1 MWYCAILSS
10 NILKAFSENIV
21 INFWANIKFFF
32 NKSNLLRNF
41 ATNFNFSMKYFT
53 FIITLFTLTMEN
65 LQAQNNADNQ
75 TIYQFTVEDINGKP
89 FALADLKGKKVM
101 IVNTA
106 SKCGLT
112 PQYKELEA
120 LYQQYKDRDFI
131 IIGFPANNFL
141 GQEPGSNEQIAS
153 FCSINYEVTFPM
165 MSKISVKGKNMHPL
179 YQFLTQKSKNG
190 VEDSKVKWNFQ
201 KYLIGRDGKLEKVI
215 DPKTLP
221 SSDEVKQWIE
231 K

>member
-1 MWYCAILSS
+1 M
-10 NILKAFSENIV
+10 
-21 INFWANIKFFF
+21 
-32 NKSNLLRNF
+32 RNF

-89 FALADLKGKKVM
+89 FALVDLKGKKVM

-120 LYQQYKDRDFI
+120 LYKQYKDKDFI

-153 FCSINYEVTFPM
+153 FCSINYGVTFPM

-190 VEDSKVKWNFQ
+190 VEDSKVQWNFQ

-215 DPKTLP
+215 APKTLP
-221 SSDEVKQWIE
+221 SSDEVTQWIE